1 MLGLGKLPHLLN
13 KPRRPDESGM
23 TKWECYR
30 CGHIFE
36 GEITPD
42 ECPNCHY
49 SLTFWLEASE
59 PKVTTVRSF
68 VKTDPLMVDANESV
82 LKAAQMMREK
92 HAGNILVLIKDEP
105 KGILTE
111 RDILNRVAADNL
123 VASSVTVQKIM
134 TSPMISVDA
143 ETPLPE
149 AVKLMAKHRIRTLFV
164 TDKGKPLGL
173 LNMRSIV
180 GDQFR
185 VAKNL
190 ES

>member
-1 MLGLGKLPHLLN
+1 M
-13 KPRRPDESGM
+13 
-23 TKWECYR
+23 KWECYR
-30 CGHIFE
+30 CGHAFE
-36 GEITPD
+36 GEVTPD

-59 PKVTTVRSF
+59 PRVTTVRNF
-68 VKTDPLMVDANESV
+68 VKTDPLTIDADDSV
-82 LKAAQMMREK
+82 LTASQRMRDRG
-92 HAGNILVLIKDEP
+92 AGNILVMIKGEA

-123 VASSVTVQKIM
+123 LPSSILVRKIM
-134 TSPMISVDA
+134 SSPMISVSAD
-143 ETPLPE
+143 TPLPE

-164 TDKGKPLGL
+164 VDDGKPLGL

>member
-1 MLGLGKLPHLLN
+1 
-13 KPRRPDESGM
+13 M

-30 CGHIFE
+30 CGQTFE

-49 SLTFWLEASE
+49 SLTFWLEAAE
-59 PKVTTVRSF
+59 PSVVTIKNF
-68 VKTDPLMVDANESV
+68 VKTDPLTIDANESV
-82 LKAAQMMREK
+82 LKAAQMMRER
-92 HAGNILVLIKDEP
+92 HAGNILVTIKDEA

-111 RDILNRVAADNL
+111 RDVLNRVAADDL
-123 VASSVTVQKIM
+123 LASSVSVRKIM
-134 TSPMISVDA
+134 TSPMISVEAD
-143 ETPLPE
+143 TPLTE

>member
-1 MLGLGKLPHLLN
+1 
-13 KPRRPDESGM
+13 M

-59 PKVTTVRSF
+59 PQVTTVRNF
-68 VKTDPLMVDANESV
+68 VKTDPLMIDANESV

-92 HAGNILVLIKDEP
+92 RAGNILVLIKGEP

-111 RDILNRVAADNL
+111 RDILNRIAADDL
-123 VASSVTVQKIM
+123 LSSSIPVRKIM
-134 TSPMISVDA
+134 TSPMISVEAD
-143 ETPLPE
+143 TPLTE
-149 AVKLMAKHRIRTLFV
+149 GIKLMAKHGIRTLFV

-185 VAKNL
+185 VAKSL

>member
-1 MLGLGKLPHLLN
+1 M
-13 KPRRPDESGM
+13 
-23 TKWECYR
+23 KWECYR

-59 PKVTTVRSF
+59 PKVSTVRNF
-68 VKTDPLMVDANESV
+68 VKTDPLSIDANESV
-82 LKAAQMMREK
+82 LKAAQEMRDRG
-92 HAGNILVLIKDEP
+92 AGNILVNIKGEP

-111 RDILNRVAADNL
+111 RDILNRIAADDL
-123 VASSVTVQKIM
+123 LSSSIPVRKIM

-143 ETPLPE
+143 DTPLSE
-149 AVKLMAKHRIRTLFV
+149 AVKMMAKYKIRTLFV

>member
-1 MLGLGKLPHLLN
+1 
-13 KPRRPDESGM
+13 M

-30 CGHIFE
+30 CSHTFE
-36 GEITPD
+36 GEVTPD

-59 PKVTTVRSF
+59 PSVATVKNF
-68 VKTDPLMVDANESV
+68 VKTDPLRIDANESV
-82 LKAAQMMREK
+82 LKAARMMRERR
-92 HAGNILVLIKDEP
+92 AGNVLVTINGEA

-111 RDILNRVAADNL
+111 RDILNRIAADDL
-123 VASSVTVQKIM
+123 LASSIPVRKIM
-134 TSPMISVDA
+134 TSPMIAVEAS
-143 ETPLPE
+143 TPLAD

-164 TDKGKPLGL
+164 TENGQPLGL

>member
-1 MLGLGKLPHLLN
+1 
-13 KPRRPDESGM
+13 M

-30 CGHIFE
+30 CGHTFE
-36 GEITPD
+36 GEVTPD

-59 PKVTTVRSF
+59 PSVITVRNF
-68 VKTDPLMVDANESV
+68 VKADPLTIDASESV
-82 LKAAQMMREK
+82 LKAARKMRERG
-92 HAGNILVLIKDEP
+92 AGNILVSIGGET

-111 RDILNRVAADNL
+111 RDILNRIAADDL
-123 VASSVTVQKIM
+123 LPSSIAVGKIM
-134 TSPMISVDA
+134 TSPLISVSAD
-143 ETPLPE
+143 TPLAE
-149 AVKLMAKHRIRTLFV
+149 AVKLMAKHRVRTLFV
-164 TDKGKPLGL
+164 TDRGKPLGL

-185 VAKNL
+185 VAKSL

>member
-1 MLGLGKLPHLLN
+1 
-13 KPRRPDESGM
+13 M
-23 TKWECYR
+23 TRWECYR

-59 PKVTTVRSF
+59 PKVTTVRNF
-68 VKTDPLMVDANESV
+68 TKMDPLMIDANESV
-82 LKAAQMMREK
+82 LKAAQMMRDK
-92 HAGNILVLIKDEP
+92 HAGNILVLIKGEP
-105 KGILTE
+105 IGILTE
-111 RDILNRVAADNL
+111 RDILNRIAADDL
-123 VASSVTVQKIM
+123 LSSSIPVRKIM
-134 TSPMISVDA
+134 TSPMISVEAD
-143 ETPLPE
+143 TPLSE
-149 AVKLMAKHRIRTLFV
+149 AVRLMAKRSIRTLFV

-185 VAKNL
+185 VAKSL

>member
-1 MLGLGKLPHLLN
+1 
-13 KPRRPDESGM
+13 M

-30 CGHIFE
+30 CGHVFE
-36 GEITPD
+36 GERTPE

-49 SLTFWLEASE
+49 SLTFWIEASE
-59 PKVTTVRSF
+59 TKAPAVRSF
-68 VKTDPLMVDANESV
+68 VKTDPLMIDANESV
-82 LKAAQMMREK
+82 LKAAQMMRERR
-92 HAGNILVLIKDEP
+92 AGNILVLINGEP

-111 RDILNRVAADNL
+111 RDVLNRVAADDL
-123 VASSVTVQKIM
+123 VASTVSVRKIM
-134 TSPMISVDA
+134 TSPMISIEAD
-143 ETPLPE
+143 EPLSE

-164 TDKGKPLGL
+164 TENGKPLGL

>member
-1 MLGLGKLPHLLN
+1 
-13 KPRRPDESGM
+13 M

-30 CGHIFE
+30 CGQAFE
-36 GEITPD
+36 GDLTPD

-49 SLTFWLEASE
+49 SLTFWLEAAE
-59 PKVTTVRSF
+59 PTVATVRNF
-68 VKTDPLMVDANESV
+68 VKTDPLTIDANESV

-92 HAGNILVLIKDEP
+92 HAGNVLVLIKGEP

-111 RDILNRVAADNL
+111 RDVLNRIAADDL
-123 VASSVTVQKIM
+123 LPSSIPVRKIM
-134 TSPMISVDA
+134 TSPMIGVTADM
-143 ETPLPE
+143 PLAE

-164 TDKGKPLGL
+164 TDNGKPLGL

-185 VAKNL
+185 VARNL